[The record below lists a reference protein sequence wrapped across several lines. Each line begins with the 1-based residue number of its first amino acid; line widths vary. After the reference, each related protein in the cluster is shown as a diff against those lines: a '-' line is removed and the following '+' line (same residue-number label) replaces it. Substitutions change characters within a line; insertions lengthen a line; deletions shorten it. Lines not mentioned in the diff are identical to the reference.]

1 MISLSNAISY
11 PWTVAAKIKYNN
23 KARAKNF
30 ELDVFLL
37 MLLLN

>member
-11 PWTVAAKIKYNN
+11 PWTVAAKIK